1 MPAIPSL
8 PLRRNAAGAALDSI
22 AIIRLAVHVGASG
35 GGRRVASE
43 IFAAEVRH
51 FVLCWPG
58 PAAGPGRAQLGE
70 GPMNVEAILRGKGRA
85 VATIRPDQTIAA
97 ALAALRDRNIGAL
110 VVSDDDQ
117 RVDGIIS
124 ERDIV
129 HGLADRGG
137 ALLSLNVAEVM
148 TRRVVTCGP
157 ADSVADLMA
166 LMTNRRI
173 RHLPVVD
180 DGRLVGIVSIGDL
193 VKNRL
198 DEIEYEA
205 NSLRSFIAGA

>member
-1 MPAIPSL
+1 MPSRPTTSPAWRSIISRKSP
-8 PLRRNAAGAALDSI
+8 PGTPRQRRRRRSIAGKEFLCEVRQFVLFWNGAAGS
-22 AIIRLAVHVGASG
+22 S
-35 GGRRVASE
+35 
-43 IFAAEVRH
+43 
-51 FVLCWPG
+51 
-58 PAAGPGRAQLGE
+58 GRAQCSE
-70 GPMNVEAILRGKGRA
+70 GIMNVEAILRGKGRA
-85 VATIRPDQTIAA
+85 VATTRPDQTIAA

-110 VVSDDDQ
+110 VVSEDGES
-117 RVDGIIS
+117 VDGIIS

-129 HGLADRGG
+129 HGLAEHGS

-148 TRRVVTCGP
+148 TRRVTTCAP

-166 LMTNRRI
+166 EMTNRRI
-173 RHLPVVD
+173 RHLPVVR

-205 NSLRSFIAGA
+205 RSLRSFIAGA